1 MILTVE
7 LIKQN
12 EEESFRSMANIKEDE
27 YQKTLSDRENDLR
40 ESDLIKMAQEMFDS
54 KLDKVIANK
63 EI

>member
-27 YQKTLSDRENDLR
+27 YQKTLSDRENGLR